1 MTWYMGIDLHARTF
15 TIAVKDRD
23 GNELFVET
31 YETSCEKLREIVGSM
46 SGKKRVVL
54 EESTLASWAYRVLQ
68 GCGASV
74 VVADPYQNRLIGK
87 DPKMDDKKAARK
99 LADLLRWG
107 QIHPVHHTADLA
119 RQGFRE
125 LVLMYLDTTRDRTR
139 VKNRLKSK
147 FRQHGVQ
154 CRRADVYL
162 AESRAKWRKKLESP
176 EAQLQVDL
184 LWADLDHYAEKSE
197 RLRRLIQQRAKGND
211 VIRRLRAVP
220 GIGLIRAST
229 FYVLIDTPHRFA
241 DKRKLWSYCGIGLE
255 GRESGESKEPDR
267 LVRRFNPRLKDVA
280 KGAAASA
287 VAARNNPY
295 AEAYVDYLQRK
306 PKKATSAR
314 LKVAR
319 SIISTMYELWRRGT
333 EYDPQYRRE
342 ARSWGNQTDRDPVG

>member
-15 TIAVKDRD
+15 AIAVKDRD

-31 YETSCEKLREIVGSM
+31 YKTSCEKLREIVGSVN
-46 SGKKRVVL
+46 GKKWVVF

-68 GCGASV
+68 GCGATV
-74 VVADPYQNRLIGK
+74 VVADPYHNRLIGK
-87 DPKMDDKKAARK
+87 DGKMDDKRAARK

-107 QIHPVHHTADLA
+107 EINRVHHTADLA

-125 LVLMYLDTTRDRTR
+125 VVLMYLDTTRDRTR

-147 FRQHGVQ
+147 FQQHGVV

-162 AESRAKWRKKLESP
+162 PESRAKWRQKLESP
-176 EAQLQVDL
+176 DAKLQVDL
-184 LWADLDHYAEKSE
+184 LWADLDHLEEKSE
-197 RLRRLIQQRAKGND
+197 RLRRLIQERAKGID

-229 FYVLIDTPHRFA
+229 FYVLVDTPHRFE
-241 DKRKLWSYCGIGLE
+241 DKRNLWSYCGIGLE
-255 GRESGESKEPDR
+255 GRESGESQEPDH

-287 VAARNNPY
+287 IAARNNRY
-295 AEAYVDYLQRK
+295 SEQYVQYLIDK
-306 PKKATSAR
+306 PQKAASAR
-314 LKVAR
+314 LTVAR
-319 SIISTMYELWRRGT
+319 SILSTMYELWRRGT
-333 EYDPQYRRE
+333 EYDPQYHRE
-342 ARSWGNQTDRDPVG
+342 ARAWGKQTDNDTVG